1 MPESVFGESPAGI
14 DISADNHKRNNAAV
28 ITTYVLAVVFVALR
42 FYTRF
47 QVQEMQAASEDWMIL
62 AAWYVLRTS
71 YAYNLFPLP
80 AGCDCKPRV
89 YYHWYF
95 QRHHVFLFVR
105 SRSDRY
111 IGGHYGL
118 GRHIRAVPMHDITKM
133 VQILFAY
140 VLLYAA
146 TIPLIK
152 LSAILFYRRIFGMT
166 KLM

>member
-47 QVQEMQAASEDWMIL
+47 QMQEMQAASEDWMIL

-71 YAYNLFPLP
+71 YAYKLFPLP
-80 AGCDCKPRV
+80 ADCDCKPRV

-95 QRHHVFLFVR
+95 QRHYVFLFVR
-105 SRSDRY
+105 SRSDREDT
-111 IGGHYGL
+111 YGPFPCTTSPKWFGFYSPTFSSTLLQSLWLNCQRSFSTDASL
-118 GRHIRAVPMHDITKM
+118 GWP
-133 VQILFAY
+133 
-140 VLLYAA
+140 
-146 TIPLIK
+146 
-152 LSAILFYRRIFGMT
+152 S
-166 KLM
+166 